1 MHGGEEEK
9 RSTGKKVCSQ
19 SVEKVWFTDTPKGED
34 FFGKGESVKSNN
46 GPPIN

>member
-9 RSTGKKVCSQ
+9 RSTAMKVCSQ

-34 FFGKGESVKSNN
+34 FSGRENRANQTMVLL
-46 GPPIN
+46 